1 VIAAF
6 GGVRSAGAVLAL
18 LVAMLAGLAVAA
30 PVTAFSAGVE
40 DEGSA
45 FSVLF
50 RLVLIPMTLFSGTFF
65 PVDQLPV
72 WVRPLT
78 WASPLWHGT
87 ELARAAALGRWAPL
101 PALGHAAFLAAVLAA
116 GTAAAVVRF
125 RRRLY
130 R

>member
-65 PVDQLPV
+65 PVDRLPA
-72 WVRPLT
+72 WVRPVT

-87 ELARAAALGRWAPL
+87 ELARGAALGRWATL
-101 PALGHAAFLAAVLAA
+101 PALGHAAFLVAVLVVGAAVGA
-116 GTAAAVVRF
+116 VRF

>member
-1 VIAAF
+1 LAAAA
-6 GGVRSAGAVLAL
+6 VRAL
-18 LVAMLAGLAVAA
+18 
-30 PVTAFSAGVE
+30 VTAFTAGVE

-72 WVRPLT
+72 WVRPVT
-78 WASPLWHGT
+78 WLSPLWHGT

-101 PALGHAAFLAAVLAA
+101 PALGHAAFLVGL
-116 GTAAAVVRF
+116 AVVGAA
-125 RRRLY
+125 LAV
-130 R
+130 